1 MSAVDQHR
9 QLHRT
14 RPAEVPQRVK
24 CRAHGTAGE
33 QHVVDQHHQSA
44 IDATLGNGGAFERAV
59 WFVAQVVAVQRD
71 VQESRGHLDTG
82 EFGDVCGEPLGEGG
96 SAGRD
101 ADQDD
106 AGRVTGVR
114 KRGLF
119 DDLMRDTRDGP
130 ADICGG
136 QQFASFNRMS
146 PTLRLRVR

>member
-1 MSAVDQHR
+1 M
-9 QLHRT
+9 
-14 RPAEVPQRVK
+14 
-24 CRAHGTAGE
+24 
-33 QHVVDQHHQSA
+33 
-44 IDATLGNGGAFERAV
+44 
-59 WFVAQVVAVQRD
+59 
-71 VQESRGHLDTG
+71 
-82 EFGDVCGEPLGEGG
+82 CGEPLGEGG

-136 QQFASFNRMS
+136 QQFASFNRI
-146 PTLRLRVR
+146 LRETSFSASLDGSLKDVTYRQGA